1 MTFQSLGLSAPFQR
15 AAQQRG
21 YLGPTP
27 IQAAAIPPALGGRD
41 VQGTARTGSGK
52 TQAFGWPV
60 LQRLSDA
67 GVPAQGAPHPVRA
80 LILAPTRGL
89 AAQIGE
95 SLRE

>member
-1 MTFQSLGLSAPFQR
+1 MSFQSLGLGAPFQR

-27 IQAAAIPPALGGRD
+27 IQSAAIPAALEGRD

-60 LQRLSDA
+60 LQRLADA
-67 GVPAQGAPHPVRA
+67 GVPAPGQQRPVRA
-80 LILAPTRGL
+80 LILAPTREL
-89 AAQIGE
+89 AAQIG
-95 SLRE
+95 